1 MRMRAKRIPPPPM
14 TPRGVLYEDNYLV
27 VSHKG
32 VAHKFLGIG
41 NTTTGQTKYNL
52 QRLRPHFFHAPGIK
66 AGKISYNLK
75 KWRCRS
81 AVAVCN
87 VRKLG
92 RNDCTFSVSRTA
104 LSSATTTQHLRR
116 VFWLVYVVFEVH
128 KHLAAV

>member
-1 MRMRAKRIPPPPM
+1 MALPI
-14 TPRGVLYEDNYLV
+14 
-27 VSHKG
+27 
-32 VAHKFLGIG
+32 
-41 NTTTGQTKYNL
+41 
-52 QRLRPHFFHAPGIK
+52 
-66 AGKISYNLK
+66 
-75 KWRCRS
+75 RCCY
-81 AVAVCN
+81 VCK